1 MRVSPDSTLATILP
15 EDGFFEV
22 PTHHHQAVNLL
33 GDGLKAVAWEEDG
46 TIEAVEAGPSELG
59 GFSGFVLGVQWHPEQ
74 GSDPRLFTA
83 LVEAAT
89 GRISGRTVH
98 HRGHGTCAY
107 DLIFCVTLP
116 QSGNSLSCSGAKN
129 VPGGS
134 PAITAAV
141 FRAVRTGNAFEETV
155 ERLLEGVKL
164 GVYAPGDRLPPERE
178 LTRRLGISRITLREA
193 LRELAAAGYVETKR
207 GRFGGTFIL
216 RQPEPMVHDE
226 LTRTARDMGAQLDD
240 ALTFRRVVET
250 GAAEMAARA
259 SLSMQQRES
268 LAECLAAMYVCGP
281 SGYRPADTRLHLAI
295 ADAAGSPMLTASVV
309 EARVQ
314 LVDLLNAIPMLGR
327 NLEHANVQHA
337 SIVRAILAGDPD
349 RARRAMEEHVAGTA
363 ALLRGF
369 LGEIGVTARVA
380 GG

>member
-1 MRVSPDSTLATILP
+1 
-15 EDGFFEV
+15 
-22 PTHHHQAVNLL
+22 
-33 GDGLKAVAWEEDG
+33 
-46 TIEAVEAGPSELG
+46 
-59 GFSGFVLGVQWHPEQ
+59 
-74 GSDPRLFTA
+74 
-83 LVEAAT
+83 
-89 GRISGRTVH
+89 
-98 HRGHGTCAY
+98 
-107 DLIFCVTLP
+107 
-116 QSGNSLSCSGAKN
+116 

-207 GRFGGTFIL
+207 GRFGGTFVL
-216 RQPEPMVHDE
+216 RQPEPLGLE
-226 LTRTARDMGAQLDD
+226 EAAKSYLAAGLDD
-240 ALTFRRVVET
+240 ALMFRRVVEA

-259 SLSMQQRES
+259 SLTRQQRES
-268 LAECLAAMYVCGP
+268 LDECLAEVTSCGT
-281 SGYRPADTRLHLAI
+281 SGYRQADTRLHLAI
-295 ADAAGSPMLTASVV
+295 ADAAGSPRLTASVV
-309 EARVQ
+309 EARVL
-314 LVDLLNAIPMLGR
+314 LVDLLNAIPMLAT

-337 SIVRAILAGDPD
+337 AIVRAILAGDPE

-369 LGEIGVTARVA
+369 LA
-380 GG
+380 GS

>member
-1 MRVSPDSTLATILP
+1 
-15 EDGFFEV
+15 
-22 PTHHHQAVNLL
+22 
-33 GDGLKAVAWEEDG
+33 
-46 TIEAVEAGPSELG
+46 
-59 GFSGFVLGVQWHPEQ
+59 
-74 GSDPRLFTA
+74 
-83 LVEAAT
+83 
-89 GRISGRTVH
+89 
-98 HRGHGTCAY
+98 
-107 DLIFCVTLP
+107 
-116 QSGNSLSCSGAKN
+116 

-240 ALTFRRVVET
+240 ALTYRRVVET

-281 SGYRPADTRLHLAI
+281 SDTRLHLAI

-337 SIVRAILAGDPD
+337 GIVRAILAGDPD

-369 LGEIGVTARVA
+369 LGETA
-380 GG
+380 

>member
-1 MRVSPDSTLATILP
+1 
-15 EDGFFEV
+15 
-22 PTHHHQAVNLL
+22 
-33 GDGLKAVAWEEDG
+33 
-46 TIEAVEAGPSELG
+46 
-59 GFSGFVLGVQWHPEQ
+59 
-74 GSDPRLFTA
+74 
-83 LVEAAT
+83 
-89 GRISGRTVH
+89 
-98 HRGHGTCAY
+98 
-107 DLIFCVTLP
+107 
-116 QSGNSLSCSGAKN
+116 

-216 RQPEPMVHDE
+216 RQPEPLMPAE
-226 LTRTARDMGAQLDD
+226 AAKTYLGAELDD

-259 SLSMQQRES
+259 SLTRQQREN
-268 LAECLAAMYVCGP
+268 LAECLADVQSCGT
-281 SGYRPADTRLHLAI
+281 SGYRQADTRLHLAI
-295 ADAAGSPMLTASVV
+295 ADAGGSPRLTASVV
-309 EARVQ
+309 EARVL
-314 LVDLLNAIPMLGR
+314 LVDLLNAIPMLSK

-349 RARRAMEEHVAGTA
+349 QARRAMEEHVGGTA

-369 LGEIGVTARVA
+369 LGESA
-380 GG
+380 G

>member
-1 MRVSPDSTLATILP
+1 MSGYQEI
-15 EDGFFEV
+15 
-22 PTHHHQAVNLL
+22 
-33 GDGLKAVAWEEDG
+33 G
-46 TIEAVEAGPSELG
+46 T
-59 GFSGFVLGVQWHPEQ
+59 
-74 GSDPRLFTA
+74 
-83 LVEAAT
+83 
-89 GRISGRTVH
+89 
-98 HRGHGTCAY
+98 
-107 DLIFCVTLP
+107 
-116 QSGNSLSCSGAKN
+116 

-226 LTRTARDMGAQLDD
+226 LTRTARDMGGQLDD

-259 SLSMQQRES
+259 SLTMQQRES

-281 SGYRPADTRLHLAI
+281 AGYRPADTRLHLAI

-309 EARVQ
+309 GARVQ

-337 SIVRAILAGDPD
+337 GIVRAILAGDPD

-369 LGEIGVTARVA
+369 LGESA
-380 GG
+380 

>member
-1 MRVSPDSTLATILP
+1 M
-15 EDGFFEV
+15 
-22 PTHHHQAVNLL
+22 
-33 GDGLKAVAWEEDG
+33 
-46 TIEAVEAGPSELG
+46 
-59 GFSGFVLGVQWHPEQ
+59 
-74 GSDPRLFTA
+74 
-83 LVEAAT
+83 
-89 GRISGRTVH
+89 
-98 HRGHGTCAY
+98 
-107 DLIFCVTLP
+107 
-116 QSGNSLSCSGAKN
+116 
-129 VPGGS
+129 PGGS

-216 RQPEPMVHDE
+216 RQPEPMVYDQV
-226 LTRTARDMGAQLDD
+226 TKTARDMGGLLDD

-259 SLSMQQRES
+259 SLTRQQRES
-268 LAECLAAMYVCGP
+268 LAECLATVHACEP
-281 SGYRPADTRLHLAI
+281 AGYRPADTRLHLAI

-314 LVDLLNAIPMLGR
+314 LVDLLNAIPLLGR

-349 RARRAMEEHVAGTA
+349 RARRSMEEHVAGTA

-369 LGEIGVTARVA
+369 LGDGPVTAA
-380 GG
+380 

>member
-1 MRVSPDSTLATILP
+1 MGA
-15 EDGFFEV
+15 
-22 PTHHHQAVNLL
+22 A
-33 GDGLKAVAWEEDG
+33 
-46 TIEAVEAGPSELG
+46 
-59 GFSGFVLGVQWHPEQ
+59 SGYQE
-74 GSDPRLFTA
+74 
-83 LVEAAT
+83 
-89 GRISGRTVH
+89 IRT
-98 HRGHGTCAY
+98 
-107 DLIFCVTLP
+107 
-116 QSGNSLSCSGAKN
+116 

-155 ERLLEGVKL
+155 ERLLQGVKL

-226 LTRTARDMGAQLDD
+226 LTRTARDMGGLLDD

-259 SLSMQQRES
+259 SLTMQQRES
-268 LAECLAAMYVCGP
+268 LAECLAAVHACEPG
-281 SGYRPADTRLHLAI
+281 GYRQADTRLHLAV

-314 LVDLLNAIPMLGR
+314 LVDLLNAIPMLSR

-369 LGEIGVTARVA
+369 LGESLTPGTP
-380 GG
+380 GT